1 MGGSGFVGKNFIK
14 KLISYNYKNLLYPS
28 STDLDLLNPSKVNQY
43 LKKEKP
49 KYIFLIAASY
59 GGIFSCK
66 ENIGKYLYDNS
77 MIALNVIHS
86 AHVNNIEKL
95 IYVSSST
102 IYPKSCPQPMKEEYL
117 LTGKLE
123 ENIEGYGLSKILGVK
138 MCELYNKQ
146 YDDNFFSVIPTNMFG
161 PYDRFYDK
169 NSNVLAALITK
180 IYEAKKNKSETVELF
195 GTGTPKREFLYVEDF
210 SEALIFLANNYNN
223 SYRLNIG
230 SGEEVSI
237 SELADKIKSIIGY
250 RGKIIFNPNYPDGS
264 KRKLLDST
272 RVNNLGWKAE
282 TKLEKGIEKTYK
294 WFLENYH

>member
-1 MGGSGFVGKNFIK
+1 M
-14 KLISYNYKNLLYPS
+14 
-28 STDLDLLNPSKVNQY
+28 LNSIRVNQY

-49 KYIFLIAASY
+49 KYIFLLAAKY

-66 ENIGKYLYDNS
+66 ENIGKYLYENS

-95 IYVSSST
+95 IFVSSST
-102 IYPKSCPQPMKEEYL
+102 IYPESSPQPMKEEYL

-146 YDDNFFSVIPTNMFG
+146 YNDTFFSVIPTNMYG

-180 IYEAKKNKSETVELF
+180 IYEAKKNNYESVELF
-195 GTGTPKREFLYVEDF
+195 GTGTPRREFLYVEDF
-210 SEALIFLANNYNN
+210 AEALIFLAKNYNN

-237 SELADKIKSIIGY
+237 SELADKVKSVIGY
-250 RGKIIFNPNYPDGS
+250 RGKIIFNPKYPDGA

-272 RVNNLGWKAE
+272 KVNNLGWKAE
-282 TKLEKGIEKTYK
+282 TKLEKGIKKTYE
-294 WFLENYH
+294 WFLANYH

>member
-1 MGGSGFVGKNFIK
+1 LGGSGFVGKNFIK